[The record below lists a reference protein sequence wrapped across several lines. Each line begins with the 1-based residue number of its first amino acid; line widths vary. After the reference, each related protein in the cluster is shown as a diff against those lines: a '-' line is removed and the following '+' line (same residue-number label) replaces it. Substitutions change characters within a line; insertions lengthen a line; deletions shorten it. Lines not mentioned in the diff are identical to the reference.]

1 MRTLRDQIKSRP
13 IVWPHGQADLWRKVG
28 LTHVEELPIVLSFDY
43 TDFQDYWTSFS
54 TGPSRIGQRVNALP
68 PELRS
73 AIERH
78 VRAGY
83 LAGLT
88 DGPRSFAVIVRA
100 VRGIV
105 PA

>member
-1 MRTLRDQIKSRP
+1 VIEVP
-13 IVWPHGQADLWRKVG
+13 IVF
-28 LTHVEELPIVLSFDY
+28 SFDY
-43 TDFQDYWTSFS
+43 TDFQNYWSSFS
-54 TGPSRIGQRVNALP
+54 TGPTRSAQGLMDLP

-73 AIERH
+73 EIKRH

-83 LAGLT
+83 LARLP

-105 PA
+105 PQ